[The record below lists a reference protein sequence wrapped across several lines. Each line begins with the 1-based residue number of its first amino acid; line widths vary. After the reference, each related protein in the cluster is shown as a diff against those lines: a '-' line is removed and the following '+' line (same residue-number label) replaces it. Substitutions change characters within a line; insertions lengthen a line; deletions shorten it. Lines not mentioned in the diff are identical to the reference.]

1 MSPPIQINII
11 SQINDRYIVEK
22 IFRVR
27 TGLIPTDVQQV
38 EDGWAIFLATD
49 SEVDLVMCP
58 GVRAALAEEDM
69 KVVKLNQYQTKS
81 TIVASRIPAP
91 FLTRTTQ
98 ELADIIGA
106 KNNVHVEKVTFIRRG
121 VIEIELD
128 TPEDASLLL
137 RTPGGIVLGPT
148 STLTYM
154 QRKKNSKVTQCN
166 KCFSF
171 NHDSPDCPS
180 PTHYC
185 YHCAAEDHVG
195 NECATNYLLCVN
207 CKGDHVAFALKCP
220 IRKLKEEEIRVRE
233 ESLLAGAS
241 NGAGTHHDNC
251 TGVVPPENLSAGGG
265 YYEGAASTLS
275 GQHRRRRSDSASGG
289 HYGGVSA
296 SGGHYMGVG
305 AIGSHHG
312 GAGTTS
318 RHYKGA
324 SDAHYGRGGAS
335 GGHYGSGGATGGQY
349 GSGGA
354 TGGQYGNGG
363 ATGDHD
369 GSGGDNDSDQE
380 HDRERLAEEEVSFI
394 MGRLDILLQ
403 LNRES
408 LEALDTRADSRAE
421 NPLSL
426 TYEGQIS
433 GLQAS
438 NFTKSPSRSTRRTI
452 NDPMPVTLQ
461 RTSDPNRPPS
471 RLENPVPTPLIRPQ
485 AVNPRRRRMSECV
498 PPGTAEKDP
507 LEGRSRRRS
516 GTLAVDQTVEKRNE
530 GQSGSSSLPSSTSS
544 RTLCLPRMR
553 TDNPPPAPPDSEPT
567 ILPSSTVQPQL
578 KCDKDFVTWRGNTSR
593 GSESKSDSLSESL
606 SNEED

>member
-11 SQINDRYIVEK
+11 SQINDRYTVEE

-49 SEVDLVMCP
+49 AEVDLVMCP
-58 GVRAALAEEDM
+58 DVRAALAEEDLE
-69 KVVKLNQYQTKS
+69 VVKLNQYQTES

-106 KNNVHVEKVTFIRRG
+106 KNNVHVEKVTFIRSG
-121 VIEIELD
+121 VVEIELD

-137 RTPGGIVLGPT
+137 RTP
-148 STLTYM
+148 
-154 QRKKNSKVTQCN
+154 
-166 KCFSF
+166 
-171 NHDSPDCPS
+171 
-180 PTHYC
+180 
-185 YHCAAEDHVG
+185 AEGHVG

-220 IRKLKEEEIRVRE
+220 IRKLKEEEIRLRE
-233 ESLLAGAS
+233 ESLLVGAS

-265 YYEGAASTLS
+265 YYEGAASTRS
-275 GQHRRRRSDSASGG
+275 GQHRRRRNASGGHYGGAGASGG
-289 HYGGVSA
+289 HYGGV
-296 SGGHYMGVG
+296 
-305 AIGSHHG
+305 
-312 GAGTTS
+312 
-318 RHYKGA
+318 
-324 SDAHYGRGGAS
+324 GAS
-335 GGHYGSGGATGGQY
+335 GGHYGGVGASGGHYGGVGANGGHYGGVGASGGHYGGAGATGRHYRGASGAHYRRGGATGGQY

-354 TGGQYGNGG
+354 TGGQYGSGG

-369 GSGGDNDSDQE
+369 GSGGDNNSDQE

-403 LNRES
+403 LNCES
-408 LEALDTRADSRAE
+408 LEALDTRADSWAE
-421 NPLSL
+421 NPLTL
-426 TYEGQIS
+426 TYRGQIS

-438 NFTKSPSRSTRRTI
+438 NFTRSPSRSCRRTI

-485 AVNPRRRRMSECV
+485 AVNPRRRRMS
-498 PPGTAEKDP
+498 GTAERDP

-530 GQSGSSSLPSSTSS
+530 GQSGSSPVPSSS

-553 TDNPPPAPPDSEPT
+553 TDNPPAPPDSEPT
-567 ILPSSTVQPQL
+567 VLPSSTVQPQL
-578 KCDKDFVTWRGNTSR
+578 RCDKDFVTWRENSSS

-606 SNEED
+606 SNEEG